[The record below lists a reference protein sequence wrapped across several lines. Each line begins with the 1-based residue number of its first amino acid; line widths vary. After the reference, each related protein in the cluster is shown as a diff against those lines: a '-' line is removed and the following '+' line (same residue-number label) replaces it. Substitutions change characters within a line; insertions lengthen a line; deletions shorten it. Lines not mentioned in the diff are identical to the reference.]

1 MARSSGMKG
10 GSRPGGGPASRV
22 VKEVGVRTGQK
33 PTGVNPAAVSQIGS
47 SLGNH
52 VTDGRTKLAYRGEPY
67 REKTPIS
74 VPLGNAIA
82 TNIGKGGPG
91 TGRTVMVSG
100 SQCQTGPVNPG
111 SPAPGASKPIF
122 PGFK

>member
-1 MARSSGMKG
+1 M
-10 GSRPGGGPASRV
+10 
-22 VKEVGVRTGQK
+22 KEVGVRTGQK

-52 VTDGRTKLAYRGEPY
+52 VTDGSTKLAYRGEPY
-67 REKTPIS
+67 RTKTPIG